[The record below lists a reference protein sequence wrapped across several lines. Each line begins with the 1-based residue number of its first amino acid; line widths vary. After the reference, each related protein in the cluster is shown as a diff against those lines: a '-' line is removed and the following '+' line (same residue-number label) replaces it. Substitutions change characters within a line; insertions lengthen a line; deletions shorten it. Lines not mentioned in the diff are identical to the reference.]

1 MREIL
6 IATGNPAK
14 QREIAAMLGPP
25 FDRPLAGATKC
36 DGAASRVRWLGLSD
50 LSQAI
55 PEPIEDG
62 ATFLHNAILKAH
74 HYARASG
81 RWALA
86 DDSGLEV
93 DALGG
98 APGVHSAR
106 YAGVDGARAVVDA
119 ANNRKLIENL
129 RGVSQLLRT
138 ARFRCVLALSDGE
151 RILATA
157 DGVIEGEIIDTPR
170 GAGGFGYDPHFLVPE
185 LGVTTAELPA
195 AEKNRISH
203 RGRALQ
209 ALKPQI
215 ERLIAG
221 G

>member
-1 MREIL
+1 VLEIV

-14 QREIAAMLGPP
+14 QREIAGILG
-25 FDRPLAGATKC
+25 DGPLRGI
-36 DGAASRVRWLGLSD
+36 RWLGLGE
-50 LSQAI
+50 LSSPI
-55 PEPIEDG
+55 DEPIEDG
-62 ATFLHNAILKAH
+62 ATFLDNAILKAH

-106 YAGVDGARAVVDA
+106 YAGVEGDRSVVDP
-119 ANNRKLIENL
+119 ANNRKLIALL
-129 RGVSQLLRT
+129 RGICEKDRT
-138 ARFRCVLALSDGE
+138 ARFRCVLALSDGASV
-151 RILATA
+151 LATA
-157 DGVIEGEIIDTPR
+157 VGTIEGVIIDEPR

-203 RGRALQ
+203 RGRALR
-209 ALKPQI
+209 ALRPQI

-221 G
+221 GTHG